1 MNTATNININTSMQI
16 RMHRGSGA
24 KWVTFGPFLQSRSHI
39 SKNMELIDPVSF
51 LNMHDRSWEQ
61 IKLIFAV
68 YGKKIC
74 RY

>member
-1 MNTATNININTSMQI
+1 MRIFKIGYFLLAHCIPSII
-16 RMHRGSGA
+16 GGGA